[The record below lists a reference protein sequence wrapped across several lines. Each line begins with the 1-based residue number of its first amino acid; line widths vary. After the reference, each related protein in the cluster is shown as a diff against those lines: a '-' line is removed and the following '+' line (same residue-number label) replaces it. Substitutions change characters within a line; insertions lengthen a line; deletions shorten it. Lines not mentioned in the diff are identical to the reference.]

1 MAAKFIEFDSQKE
14 AINHRAKAGGWIFS
28 AFSGKAIW
36 FNTTFTPH
44 KILYHRAVRGL
55 SGEVI

>member
-44 KILYHRAVRGL
+44 KIL
-55 SGEVI
+55 